1 MFVITKKKED
11 NFIESCGWRSSAFDC
26 YHCEMKLLENYSLSR
41 VFFCLISTSSLVLW
55 GGRVWSPCFVSNTT
69 VFVCNKFWEAI
80 HKVLIERNFLFFSP
94 VVISWVQTE
103 IIQLFV
109 CVWQKSSLSFLF
121 DKVKK
126 IVHRER

>member
-1 MFVITKKKED
+1 MFVITKKRKTILLRAVGGEAVHLTVT
-11 NFIESCGWRSSAFDC
+11 IVRLSCLRIILFQEC
-26 YHCEMKLLENYSLSR
+26 
-41 VFFCLISTSSLVLW
+41 FFCLISTSSLVLW
-55 GGRVWSPCFVSNTT
+55 GGRVWSRCFVSNMT
-69 VFVCNKFWEAI
+69 VFVRNKFWEAI
-80 HKVLIERNFLFFSP
+80 HKVLIERNFLFFPP

-121 DKVKK
+121 DKVKN